1 MANRQKKAWA
11 VIARRELGAYFS
23 SPMAYI
29 VGGLFLLASGFLFFS
44 AFFLQKRAE
53 LREFF
58 ELLPILY
65 TFFIP
70 ALSMRIFSEEKKSGT
85 LETLVT
91 LPVTAD
97 SIIIGKYAALVI
109 SSVVMIAPT
118 VFYVITCFIFGNP
131 NPGPIIGGYAG
142 AVLLS
147 AAFCAIG
154 LFASS
159 VTKNQII
166 AFFVSL
172 AICAVLSIINIFV
185 IFVPGSLVQLMLFL
199 SATSHFNSISRGIID
214 SRDVIYF
221 VSITALFLAL
231 TVRTVKNSK
240 RG

>member
-1 MANRQKKAWA
+1 MAGKQKKAWA

-29 VGGLFLLASGFLFFS
+29 VGGLFLIASGFFFFS
-44 AFFLQKRAE
+44 AFFIQRRAD
-53 LREFF
+53 LRDFF
-58 ELLPILY
+58 ELLPILF

-85 LETLVT
+85 IETLVT
-91 LPVTAD
+91 LPVTGTE
-97 SIIIGKYAALVI
+97 IIIGKYVAILV
-109 SSVVMIAPT
+109 SSLVMIAPT
-118 VFYVITCFIFGNP
+118 LFYVITICIFGSP
-131 NPGPIIGGYAG
+131 DFGPIIGGYAG

-172 AICAVLSIINIFV
+172 AICAFLSVINIFV
-185 IFVPGSLVQLMLFL
+185 IFVPGAFVQFVTFL
-199 SATSHFNSISRGIID
+199 CATSHFESISRGIID

-221 VSITALFLAL
+221 ASIAAIFLAL